1 MYSFAHKHMVL
12 ALALALAFA
21 QIPASMCLIKYYIKR
36 RRIRRK
42 KVTMGKCDNEKNGV

>member
-12 ALALALAFA
+12 ALALALA